1 MNEKDLF
8 NNSSNLDY
16 YKFEDK
22 TNPNSN
28 KFNEKDNE
36 IIKPL
41 LLEKE
46 NQKNPIIFYN
56 SFRNSN
62 YSIDDYYYSDNSKE
76 VKINILEKNFIFH
89 LFLIGNML
97 LAMDHGIIP
106 ASTEPLRR
114 LSNFDQTI
122 GLFGSLVYFGN
133 MIGSIIVFKIID
145 EYNRKILLNLSF
157 LINSI
162 CLLSFTYF
170 ENIPF
175 LFLNRIV
182 TGMFQSFINIYLP
195 VWANA
200 FGEKNKRT
208 MMIAE
213 IQLMSPIGIFL
224 GI

>member
-1 MNEKDLF
+1 MKFFADLGRGIKAVFKGPASKDNLF
-8 NNSSNLDY
+8 NLDHRTSLREAIP
-16 YKFEDK
+16 FG
-22 TNPNSN
+22 
-28 KFNEKDNE
+28 
-36 IIKPL
+36 L
-41 LLEKE
+41 
-46 NQKNPIIFYN
+46 QH
-56 SFRNSN
+56 
-62 YSIDDYYYSDNSKE
+62 
-76 VKINILEKNFIFH
+76 V
-89 LFLIGNML
+89 
-97 LAMDHGIIP
+97 LAMFAANIMPIVIVF
-106 ASTEPLRR
+106 T
-114 LSNFDQTI
+114 TI

-145 EYNRKILLNLSF
+145 EYNRKFLLNLSF

-175 LFLNRIV
+175 LFLNRII

-224 GI
+224 GYLIAAIFINNDPVDKQGSNVVKNPTLPKQENTSNK